1 MRDRSWPTPAL
12 ACKYER
18 PLTVDNF
25 PNFTQA
31 SLAASRSATALFH
44 EGARMKSTAFLGL
57 ALLFAPCVLLASG
70 DSPRFIVNQRSAD
83 RAPLPFSEG
92 VLIGNT
98 LYIAGH
104 IGIDPKT
111 DQAAHDPETET
122 KLVMSAV
129 ERTVTSAGFT
139 MNDLVSVTVYC
150 TDLGLYETF
159 NTAYKGFFHGH
170 YPARAF
176 IGVGNLLRGAHF
188 EVQGIAIKTKT
199 DR

>member
-1 MRDRSWPTPAL
+1 
-12 ACKYER
+12 
-18 PLTVDNF
+18 
-25 PNFTQA
+25 
-31 SLAASRSATALFH
+31 
-44 EGARMKSTAFLGL
+44 MKSAAFVGL
-57 ALLFAPCVLLASG
+57 TLLFAPCVLLASD

-92 VLIGNT
+92 VLVGNT

-111 DQAAHDPETET
+111 NQAARDPETET

-139 MNDLVSVTVYC
+139 MDNVVSMTVYC

-176 IGVGNLLRGAHF
+176 IGVATLLRGAHF
-188 EVQGIAIKTKT
+188 EVQGIAIKTT
-199 DR
+199 ANR

>member
-1 MRDRSWPTPAL
+1 
-12 ACKYER
+12 
-18 PLTVDNF
+18 
-25 PNFTQA
+25 
-31 SLAASRSATALFH
+31 
-44 EGARMKSTAFLGL
+44 MKSAAFLGL
-57 ALLFAPCVLLASG
+57 TLLLAPCVLLASG
-70 DSPRFIVNQRSAD
+70 DSPQFIVNQRSAD

-92 VLIGNT
+92 VLVGNT

-111 DQAAHDPETET
+111 DQAARDPEAET

-139 MNDLVSVTVYC
+139 MDNVVSMTVYC

-159 NTAYKGFFHGH
+159 NSAYKGFFHGH

-176 IGVGNLLRGAHF
+176 IGVAKLLRGAHF
-188 EVQGIAIKTKT
+188 EVQGIAIKTT
-199 DR
+199 TNH